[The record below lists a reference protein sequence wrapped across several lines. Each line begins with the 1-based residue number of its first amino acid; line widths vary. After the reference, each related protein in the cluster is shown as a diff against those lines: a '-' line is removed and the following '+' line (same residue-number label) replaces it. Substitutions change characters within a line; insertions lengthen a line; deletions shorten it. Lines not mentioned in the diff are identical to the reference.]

1 MPLSLYHKAG
11 TAFAFPCRV
20 IFPTSARTTHPGFH
34 YESSMKVLQNM
45 KVGRRLA
52 LGFGLLLA
60 LSILITVIGVMK
72 LAAVGQ
78 ASREM
83 MALPLIKERLI
94 SDWSKNISNAVLR
107 TT

>member
-1 MPLSLYHKAG
+1 
-11 TAFAFPCRV
+11 
-20 IFPTSARTTHPGFH
+20 
-34 YESSMKVLQNM
+34 MKVLQNM

-107 TT
+107 TTIYGPGGTAAAPSTNLGNISGRLAFAGTDRKSVV